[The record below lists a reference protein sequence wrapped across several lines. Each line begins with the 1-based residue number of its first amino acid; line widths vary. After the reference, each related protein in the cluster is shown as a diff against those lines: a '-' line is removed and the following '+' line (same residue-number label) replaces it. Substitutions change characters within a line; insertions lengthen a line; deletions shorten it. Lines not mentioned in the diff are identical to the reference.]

1 MAHQLSRTEFLLT
14 VVGIVAAGAALD
26 ACGNDRGAGG
36 GGAADSTPSLSMCTE
51 DGAKDGGIDDPLH
64 HLVVPAADIKAGV
77 SKTYSIKGQQTHDH
91 TITLEAADFANLAT
105 DTKVTVRSTST
116 LSHSHT
122 FEVVCA

>member
-1 MAHQLSRTEFLLT
+1 MAHQISRKDFLLAA
-14 VVGIVAAGAALD
+14 VGLIAAGAAVQ
-26 ACGNDRGAGG
+26 ACGSD
-36 GGAADSTPSLSMCTE
+36 GAASGSPDSAAALSLCAK

-91 TITLEAADFANLAT
+91 KVTLEVADFANLAT
-105 DTKVTVRSTST
+105 DSKVTVRSTSA